1 MEEVKHM
8 LKYII
13 KLRASDYHGE
23 KPTALTVAQQCL
35 WAWTLTLQKAL
46 KHMEKHTLKLL
57 IRVLWL

>member
-23 KPTALTVAQQCL
+23 KPSATDCGSAVFVGLDSYTAESVKTHG
-35 WAWTLTLQKAL
+35 KA
-46 KHMEKHTLKLL
+46 HT
-57 IRVLWL
+57 